1 MEASFYPNLEVER
14 WTRPHCSAFAEM
26 GKVPVQ
32 VQPRCLL
39 TLHVMSL
46 LDGPHLRE
54 LGLAAPPPP
63 SLSLRHSNSTQGLV
77 MTRLRW
83 WGVPSLSGTRNHE
96 PRRGWEQKKKTTLG
110 GSLSLEAAG
119 SRCPTGPSRDC
130 SLRSKHHLWFEG
142 CGFYAV
148 EMEAVGMA
156 AVWSQDVLLLSLWS
170 GTSPPHAEPVPS
182 PLCVTPIRKTV
193 GLKGVIWTKCT

>member
-1 MEASFYPNLEVER
+1 MAQASLLSICRDVESASAGPAPVSTDSTCDVPFR
-14 WTRPHCSAFAEM
+14 WTSPQGAGTCSPSTSVL
-26 GKVPVQ
+26 VPE
-32 VQPRCLL
+32 
-39 TLHVMSL
+39 TLKQHA
-46 LDGPHLRE
+46 E
-54 LGLAAPPPP
+54 LGDDSP
-63 SLSLRHSNSTQGLV
+63 QV
-77 MTRLRW
+77 V
-83 WGVPSLSGTRNHE
+83 GVPSLSGTRNHE

-156 AVWSQDVLLLSLWS
+156 TFWSQDVLLLSLWS

-182 PLCVTPIRKTV
+182 PLWVTLWGIKWGHKDKVHLV
-193 GLKGVIWTKCT
+193 GYSQGRCACR